1 MRPLE
6 KRHGSSEPE
15 TRLVADPRQDGAE
28 GDARQLQRG
37 AFEVEQMAF
46 FSSPQRQRDPVGTE
60 QRLER
65 RIFVVV
71 LG

>member
-15 TRLVADPRQDGAE
+15 TRLVADPRQDGA
-28 GDARQLQRG
+28 DARQLQRG